1 MLRIN
6 LLKMRIGFDV
16 RPFLKE
22 ETGVGIYFKNLL
34 FSLARID
41 RSNEYYLFSSSL
53 KDRLPSP
60 KIPLFARK
68 NFRDFPFPV
77 KVVNFF
83 WFKLSWP
90 PLDYFFRTELDLTHS
105 PIPLILPT
113 KGKKIVTV
121 HDLFFMDFP
130 QMVEGEVRKNFV
142 SRIKDSL
149 LEANGIVAVSQ
160 FTRNQLIERFSIE
173 EKKVR
178 VIYHGLDPKF
188 NAYIS
193 PEEAEGIKKRFSL
206 PPSFI
211 LFVGAIEPRKNL
223 LNLIEALK
231 IIHSKYKKVPLVI
244 VGRKSQ
250 DYKNLEKKIKQDK
263 LESWIRMMG
272 YLPDNEVR
280 VFYRLA
286 SLLAFPSLCEGFG
299 LPLIEAMASSLPIAT
314 SQASAMPEIAQDA
327 ALYFHPEDPEDIAD
341 KIIIA
346 LKDEDLRQALKAKGK
361 MRALDFDWNAT
372 AAETLEFYNQII
384 EEIK

>member
-1 MLRIN
+1 
-6 LLKMRIGFDV
+6 MRIGFDV

-34 FSLARID
+34 FSLSRID
-41 RSNEYYLFSSSL
+41 HSNEYYLFSSSL
-53 KDRLPSP
+53 KDRFSSE
-60 KIPLFARK
+60 KIPLFAKKR
-68 NFRDFPFPV
+68 FRDFPFPV
-77 KVVNFF
+77 KVMNFF
-83 WFKLSWP
+83 WYKLSWP

-130 QMVEGEVRKNFV
+130 RMIDREVRKNFV
-142 SRIKDSL
+142 SKIKNSL
-149 LEANGIVAVSQ
+149 LEADGIVAVSQ
-160 FTRNQLIERFSIE
+160 FTRNQLLERFAIE
-173 EKKVR
+173 EKKVK

-188 NAYIS
+188 KTDIS
-193 PEEAEGIKKRFSL
+193 PDEIEKIKKVYSL
-206 PPSFI
+206 SPSFI

-231 IIHSKYKKVPLVI
+231 IIHKKYKKIPLVI
-244 VGRKSQ
+244 VGRISQ
-250 DYKNLEKKIKQDK
+250 DYKNLEKKIKQNK
-263 LESWIRMMG
+263 LESWIKMMG

-286 SLLAFPSLCEGFG
+286 SLLAFPSFCEGFG
-299 LPLIEAMASSLPIAT
+299 LPLIEAMASSLPVAT

-327 ALYFHPEDPEDIAD
+327 ALFFHPEDPEDIAD

-346 LKDEDLRQALKAKGK
+346 LKNEDLRETLKARGRK
-361 MRALDFDWNAT
+361 RVLDFDWGTT
-372 AAETLEFYNQII
+372 AAETLSFYRDIYQRS
-384 EEIK
+384 